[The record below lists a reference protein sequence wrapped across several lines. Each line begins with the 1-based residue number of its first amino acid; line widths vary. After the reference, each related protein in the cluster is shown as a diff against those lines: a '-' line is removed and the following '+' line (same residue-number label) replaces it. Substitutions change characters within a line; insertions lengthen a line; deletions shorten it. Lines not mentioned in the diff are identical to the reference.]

1 MYEPVAGRGVLA
13 ADPASY
19 EGGPRAR
26 AGRGDDAYD
35 PSPRGGGRGR
45 EELGEQLYESHPNQ
59 GLDSFAA
66 DAPGLPRLLAGIPSR
81 GALALREHHALHGE
95 LPAFEGRGRARRG
108 AAAGLIDEVERAGL
122 LGRGGAGFPTA
133 AKLRAVAGASRSAL
147 VGGRPIVVVNGA
159 EGEPACAKDR
169 TLLRSLPHLVID
181 GALLA
186 ATVVGA
192 QEVLLGVC
200 ESSPAALDA
209 VARALDERGALRRGE
224 RVGGVQFQLRS
235 TPHRY
240 VAGHESALVNH
251 LSGGPAL
258 PTFTPPRPFERGV
271 RGRPTL
277 VCNVETLAHLALI
290 ARYGSGW
297 FRELGTPEQPG
308 SALVTLAGPV
318 AHPGVYEI
326 EYGSPL
332 AALLDAANGLTTQP
346 RAVLLGGYSGTFI
359 DSSHLRDVALSDRH
373 LSPFGASL
381 GAGVVVVLSADACPV
396 AELARLTR
404 WLASQSARQC
414 GPCVFGLDAIACTFE
429 QLALG
434 DAGNRRV
441 ERGRRE
447 RDVIDRRLHSLAGL
461 VRGRGACSHPDGV
474 ARLVSSAL
482 DVFAQELSDHAHH
495 GPCAACARP
504 SELPR
509 PRVSRP
515 TTPLPA

>member
-1 MYEPVAGRGVLA
+1 MSTYQG
-13 ADPASY
+13 SK
-19 EGGPRAR
+19 AR
-26 AGRGDDAYD
+26 AGQGGDAYD
-35 PSPRGGGRGR
+35 LPH
-45 EELGEQLYESHPNQ
+45 QL
-59 GLDSFAA
+59 LDRSASE
-66 DAPGLPRLLAGIPSR
+66 APGLPRLLAGIPAR
-81 GALALREHHALHGE
+81 GALALREHLALHGE
-95 LPAFEGRGRARRG
+95 LPAIEGRGRSRRG
-108 AAAGLIDEVERAGL
+108 AAAGLIDEIERAGL

-133 AKLRAVAGASRSAL
+133 AKLRAVAGASRSPL
-147 VGGRPIVVVNGA
+147 GGGRPIVVVNGA
-159 EGEPACAKDR
+159 EGEPASAKDR
-169 TLLRSLPHLVID
+169 TLLRSLPHLVLD
-181 GALLA
+181 GAQLA
-186 ATVVGA
+186 AAAVGA
-192 QEVLLGVC
+192 REILLGVC
-200 ESSPAALDA
+200 RSNGGCEPQASVSPLRSSPSALDA
-209 VARALDERGALRRGE
+209 VAHALDERNSGRGE
-224 RVGGVQFQLRS
+224 PVGGVRFQLRPV
-235 TPHRY
+235 PHRY

-290 ARYGSGW
+290 ARHGSDW

-318 AHPGVYEI
+318 GQPGVYEI
-326 EYGSPL
+326 EHGSPL
-332 AALLDAANGLTTQP
+332 TSLLDAADGLTAQP
-346 RAVLLGGYSGTFI
+346 RAVLVGGYSGTWI
-359 DSSHLRDVALSDRH
+359 DGSHLREVALSDRH

-381 GAGVVVVLSADACPV
+381 GAGVVVVLSAEACPV

-414 GPCVFGLDAIACTFE
+414 GPCLFGLDAIASAFE
-429 QLALG
+429 QLVGGGLG
-434 DAGNRRV
+434 DRRSRSNRRV
-441 ERGRRE
+441 ENRGGRQGE
-447 RDVIDRRLHSLAGL
+447 RDRSGRDAIDRRLRSLAGL

-515 TTPLPA
+515 AAPVPA